1 MWTRRRLGWLSWL
14 IIIWFY
20 EISWDHDENKNHI
33 LPLFAFVWLSRKAVT
48 VECTERPKKLNTWI
62 NRSLRSEIW
71 VLIFLLSLS
80 LTYYLFGAVF
90 WKVHYLFCI
99 FNRIHTEVFISEGPV
114 KSGNESM
121 KADICIM
128 AHCVLFVTGAP
139 IKDLSTEKYW
149 GETWLPS
156 WLHLLWFLNPGSS
169 LIWVMQWWWQWS
181 WRWWR

>member
-71 VLIFLLSLS
+71 VLIFLLPLS
-80 LTYYLFGAVF
+80 LTFSFNVRDCFLKSPLPLLYFQQDSYWSLHIWRSCEKCK
-90 WKVHYLFCI
+90 WKY
-99 FNRIHTEVFISEGPV
+99 
-114 KSGNESM
+114 ESWYTYNDTLCFVCDWSTN
-121 KADICIM
+121 KRSK
-128 AHCVLFVTGAP
+128 HRKVL
-139 IKDLSTEKYW
+139 
-149 GETWLPS
+149 
-156 WLHLLWFLNPGSS
+156 
-169 LIWVMQWWWQWS
+169 
-181 WRWWR
+181 RWNVIT